1 MAKIEDL
8 IFKVDR
14 FFLQTRINYC
24 STVNC
29 ANRKQME
36 FECNLKEIEVKEGKC
51 ASLIVAKRS
60 DIIPSK
66 PWPRD

>member
-1 MAKIEDL
+1 MANGNL
-8 IFKVDR
+8 KVEVDK

-24 STVNC
+24 TTVNC
-29 ANRKQME
+29 ANRKDME
-36 FECNLKEIEVKEGKC
+36 CECNLKEIEVRDGKC
-51 ASLIVAKRS
+51 ASLIIAKRN